1 MLAGMRMAVGVKMWA
16 VCHRGLR
23 ACLECRF
30 LPFKQPNTSVMS
42 AAFFS
47 SCSFQPSSSRLRRPL
62 LAQRGEGRSPAS
74 RVRRH
79 RVEVGSCVAEGGWNI
94 F

>member
-42 AAFFS
+42 AVFFS
-47 SCSFQPSSSRLRRPL
+47 SCSIQPSSSL
-62 LAQRGEGRSPAS
+62 LAQRGEGTCPAS
-74 RVRRH
+74 RVRRR
-79 RVEVGSCVAEGGWNI
+79 RVEVGSCVAEGG
-94 F
+94 